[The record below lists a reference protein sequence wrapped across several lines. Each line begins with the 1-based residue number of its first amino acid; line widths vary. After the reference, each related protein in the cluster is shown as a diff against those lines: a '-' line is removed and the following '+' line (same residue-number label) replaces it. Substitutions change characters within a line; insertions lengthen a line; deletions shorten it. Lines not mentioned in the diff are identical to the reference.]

1 LTITI
6 NRQALEGA
14 CKEIIETILFCL
26 PDAFKGTVYKI
37 GAPPQITAKRV
48 TSGIIDEEK
57 QRISWGLPELSDY
70 NPPGKAWLDY
80 RDQPDRP
87 LEAMAWCVERQR
99 SWTSEDPKTDRR
111 SVRLQTDGILEDFHH
126 MEPVLIRKRDLFANN
141 HDHLDYPRNYEG
153 QILWQDSEYVV
164 AAVIKIHFRPHTI
177 KIGSPETRLIKRL
190 SRAFGTEL
198 LSYQLREDS
207 MEAMK
212 QLAQD
217 KLDSCNILADSLR
230 NAITKSGLIFSL
242 IKLELGCLRVQWENL
257 LFQQTNRRNEK
268 EEAILELEHILQR
281 VAASTEEPVRE
292 LLDAQ
297 RRLLTFS
304 LPPQLGEAWVAM
316 QIEKRWAHLL
326 ERLSDDR
333 ETARTVNQVLEKLK
347 KSLHHGK
354 DPDLLASCDF
364 MPEELK
370 QEWVDLIYTDV
381 EQLDLGHLNRVIRI
395 LADPCLNLA
404 FQEKSRKSLVHLRT
418 LFEIMDQLEKSTNEV
433 LQQLLNGGRHENSN
447 PCTLSCP
454 PEACAQR

>member
-6 NRQALEGA
+6 NKQALEGA

-80 RDQPDRP
+80 RDQPNRP

-99 SWTSEDPKTDRR
+99 SWTSEDPKTDKR

-126 MEPVLIRKRDLFANN
+126 MEPVLIRKKDLFANN
-141 HDHLDYPRNYEG
+141 HDYLDYPRNYEG
-153 QILWQDSEYVV
+153 QVLWQDSDYVV
-164 AAVIKIHFRPHTI
+164 AAVIKIHFRFNKI

-257 LFQQTNRRNEK
+257 LFQQTNRKNEK
-268 EEAILELEHILQR
+268 EEAILQLEHILR
-281 VAASTEEPVRE
+281 GVAASSEEPVGD
-292 LLDAQ
+292 LIDVQ
-297 RRLLTFS
+297 RRFLTFS
-304 LPPQLGEAWVAM
+304 LPPQLGEAWVDM
-316 QIEKRWAHLL
+316 QIEKRWSQLL
-326 ERLSDDR
+326 DRLSGDK
-333 ETARTVNQVLEKLK
+333 ETAGTVNEILEKLK

-354 DPDLLASCDF
+354 DPDLLASFDF
-364 MPEELK
+364 MPEQLK
-370 QEWVDLIYTDV
+370 TEWVNLIYTDV
-381 EQLDLGHLNRVIRI
+381 EQLDLEHLDRVIRI
-395 LADPCLNLA
+395 LANPCLNLP

-418 LFEIMDQLEKSTNEV
+418 LFEIMDQLEKSTNAV
-433 LQQLLNGGRHENSN
+433 LQQLLNGRGHEHSSL
-447 PCTLSCP
+447 CTPSYP
-454 PEACAQR
+454 PEARAQG